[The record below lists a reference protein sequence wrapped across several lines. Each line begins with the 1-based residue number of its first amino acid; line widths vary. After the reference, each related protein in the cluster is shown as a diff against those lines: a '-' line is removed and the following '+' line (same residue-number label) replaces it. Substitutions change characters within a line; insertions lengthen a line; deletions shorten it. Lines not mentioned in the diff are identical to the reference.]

1 MERVLRISKNQ
12 TEAQRSGF
20 GLERKKELTDMKL
33 SLSAEAQWSQ
43 LLLTLSENDVRIAK
57 IIIRVGVIN
66 DGVIAT

>member
-1 MERVLRISKNQ
+1 
-12 TEAQRSGF
+12 
-20 GLERKKELTDMKL
+20 MKL